1 MVLSDL
7 LEFAEFSEKYSRELQ
22 SLSLSLSPLD
32 YLSLGDFSRQTACLQ
47 ASDKHGETTHRRALS
62 HQREYLNGKLLYT
75 QIRSARP
82 IGREDVFKALPV
94 PDQIS
99 VGFIVVVLLLF

>member
-47 ASDKHGETTHRRALS
+47 ASDKHGETTHRRALLI
-62 HQREYLNGKLLYT
+62 RENT
-75 QIRSARP
+75 
-82 IGREDVFKALPV
+82 
-94 PDQIS
+94 
-99 VGFIVVVLLLF
+99 